1 MNNTYKIAL
10 GLFLLLIISLAWLE
24 STEPEPINW
33 TPSFTAKDKIPLGAF
48 VFYENLKATHGNIE
62 DINIPPY
69 EYLNSSPGMGTYFFL
84 NNLVTFD
91 KKELEDLLNWVADGN
106 RLFIS
111 AYGFGNHLAD
121 TLSLETASHIS
132 TDGFTSRPN
141 LNLVNSGLQLAKA
154 AEFDHDLPAIY
165 FKEIDTSKTVVL
177 GTAQFE
183 DKEASKKVNFIKT
196 GFGNGEI
203 FLHTTPQA
211 FSNYFLLKN
220 DNYKYTEAL
229 LAYLEGNTILWDAYY
244 KSGKSFFTSPLY
256 ILLNNRALKWAYYFI
271 LITSIIFI
279 LFEGKRKQRAI
290 PVIDPPANRSFE
302 FTETISSLYLEQQ
315 KFHELGLKKIALF
328 MEFIRTHYRLDT
340 SEINEQ
346 FYKDLSIKSE
356 KSIEDA
362 KNLFDFMQDFQQ
374 NKENNKQDFF
384 QLAKQ
389 INTFKNKYGE
399 SGN

>member
-48 VFYENLKATHGNIE
+48 VFYENLKGTHENIE

>member
-48 VFYENLKATHGNIE
+48 VFYENLKGTHENIE

-132 TDGFTSRPN
+132 TDGFTSRPK

-271 LITSIIFI
+271 LIASIIFI

>member
-48 VFYENLKATHGNIE
+48 VFYENLKATHENIE

-132 TDGFTSRPN
+132 TDGFTSRPK

-271 LITSIIFI
+271 LIASIIFI

-362 KNLFDFMQDFQQ
+362 KNLFDFLQDFQQ

>member
-48 VFYENLKATHGNIE
+48 VFYENLKATHENIE

-271 LITSIIFI
+271 LIASIIFI

>member
-48 VFYENLKATHGNIE
+48 VFYENLKATHENIE

-132 TDGFTSRPN
+132 TDGFTSRPK